1 MIEGLLAPWHWI
13 ILVVV
18 LLLIFGPSKLPGIAS
33 SIGKGVSSVKKEI
46 KDVTD
51 QSSGLVQDLKDL
63 NPLTGLNPLSTDD
76 PAKATGDAGAKA
88 SDPALDRTVDKVPEK
103 AADNSLITTAS
114 TLKKLASPGGLKT
127 MATAATIGK
136 MTSPT
141 AVLSKYLLSDDA
153 PPAEGASKGVG
164 EGKETGPSQ

>member
-33 SIGKGVSSVKKEI
+33 SLGKGVASVKKEI

-51 QSSGLVQDLKDL
+51 QSSGMVKDLKDL
-63 NPLTGLNPLSTDD
+63 NPLTGLNPLSADD
-76 PAKATGDAGAKA
+76 PAKAPGNAGAKA
-88 SDPALDRTVDKVPEK
+88 SDPAPDKVADKAPEK
-103 AADNSLITTAS
+103 APDKSLITAS

-141 AVLSKYLLSDDA
+141 AVLGKYLLSDDA
-153 PPAEGASKGVG
+153 PPAGGASKGDA
-164 EGKETGPSQ
+164 EGKESGPSQ

>member
-51 QSSGLVQDLKDL
+51 QSSVMIQDLKDL

-76 PAKATGDAGAKA
+76 PVKVTGDAGAKGF
-88 SDPALDRTVDKVPEK
+88 DPAPDKAVDKVPEK
-103 AADNSLITTAS
+103 AADQSLIATAS
-114 TLKKLASPGGLKT
+114 TLKKLASPGGLRT

-136 MTSPT
+136 ITSPT
-141 AVLSKYLLSDDA
+141 AVLGKYLLSDDA
-153 PPAEGASKGVG
+153 PPTEGASKGDA
-164 EGKETGPSQ
+164 EGKESGPSQ